1 MFDHLD
7 EPQPDAVQ
15 GEPDGSA
22 PGQSGLDH
30 RPDADVRNP
39 DLFGR
44 VDCDDAGDR
53 SAAADGD
60 DVAGAR
66 AADDGGPADYAACD
80 VDEVGVALEQV
91 VGLQSA
97 CTLQYLRLVAD
108 LDRREVWKADGQAT
122 MANWLALRFKLARS
136 TARTHTRIAAVIDDL
151 PAIAEAYGVGQISF
165 DQLDA
170 LCQLADADS
179 EQDWLREAH
188 LCDPETLRRFVRRRR
203 VRDESAKEIRD
214 RRGISFRPDAQAGVT
229 RLHGIL
235 EASDAE
241 VVRTE
246 LDRLASQN
254 ATADPDTGV
263 YPTVPQQR
271 ADALVGLCGLG
282 LAADGDLDRA
292 TVVVH
297 GDVGLLTGE
306 NPDGHATLA
315 DQMPIAATAFQRL
328 ACDGRL
334 EWAVDG
340 PDGTTLG
347 IGRAER
353 QWPPWLVRYIRRRDA
368 QTCRFPGCSAPIH
381 HIHHIDGWTGD
392 LGGTD
397 DTNGIG
403 LCWDPP
409 PRRARRR
416 LDHHRQP
423 QRHRHLHQPP
433 NRRPFLSPCPGI
445 TQHTLDL
452 LDAPPHT
459 HGRDPT
465 HRNGHTHRGPP
476 DRDAHPPS
484 APTSKALFHPRAAP
498 R

>member
-1 MFDHLD
+1 MFDHPNEHQDRGHGRHDDPVPDCSDRDQHPSPRLGAPD
-7 EPQPDAVQ
+7 PHEGAECPQV
-15 GEPDGSA
+15 
-22 PGQSGLDH
+22 
-30 RPDADVRNP
+30 
-39 DLFGR
+39 
-44 VDCDDAGDR
+44 
-53 SAAADGD
+53 ADGD
-60 DVAGAR
+60 GGHVLLNGEAGI
-66 AADDGGPADYAACD
+66 DGGTVDEEAGGPDYGVCD

-170 LCQLADADS
+170 LSQLADAHS
-179 EQDWLREAH
+179 EQDWLREAR
-188 LCDPETLRRFVRRRR
+188 LCDPETLRRFVRRRK
-203 VRDESAKEIRD
+203 VREESAKEIRD

-235 EASDAE
+235 EAADAE

-246 LDRLASQN
+246 LDRLAAQHAN
-254 ATADPDTGV
+254 PDPDTGV
-263 YPTVPQQR
+263 YPTVHQQR

-315 DQMPIAATAFQRL
+315 DLMPIAATAFQRL
-328 ACDGRL
+328 ACDGRI

-368 QTCRFPGCSAPIH
+368 QTCRFPGCTAPIH
-381 HIHHIDGWTGD
+381 HIHHIDNWTGD

-403 LCWDPP
+403 LCWV
-409 PRRARRR
+409 
-416 LDHHRQP
+416 HH
-423 QRHRHLHQPP
+423 HDVHEGGWTITGNP
-433 NRRPFLSPCPGI
+433 NGTVTFTSPHKRPFLSPCPGV

-465 HRNGHTHRGPP
+465 PTATHAHCGPP
-476 DRDAHPPS
+476 GRGDPDPPD
-484 APTSKALFHPRAAP
+484 
-498 R
+498 